1 MLQKAFHKDIHALH
15 IGEKPP
21 RAYMIPYDSYEA
33 AASMCREESAYFTL
47 LSGCDWQFQY
57 FDSFQDIPEDMLK
70 AGYDCSGFDTIRVP
84 GTWQTSGYDMAQ
96 YLTSPYPFLYNPPY
110 VPEKNPAGVYI
121 REFDYEPHA
130 GKNYE
135 LVLEGVDSC
144 FYLYVNGIVTGF
156 STVSHC
162 ESIFDVTNLLRK
174 GKNRI
179 TVVVLKWCFATYFE
193 DQDKIRLSGIFRDVY
208 LLERQNYHIAD
219 VLIKPEVYDDVQ
231 GIFSDGMLTLELD
244 LEEYEGGNCTCSD
257 KRTGFGWNMMLLDPL
272 GQKIIERKSVCET
285 KICVPVT
292 EPLLWSAETPY
303 LYTLYLSYGEEYF
316 CKRIGFRRA
325 EIKDGI
331 FLFNG
336 RAVKLLGVNRHDAHP
351 ETGYAVD
358 YDHMKRDVL
367 LMKEHNINA
376 VRTAHYPNDPR
387 FYELCDEYR
396 LYVMCEA
403 DMETHGCL
411 YPDKWN
417 ELVDDPKY
425 EEIILDR
432 VMRMVHTL
440 KNAPSVFC
448 WSLGNESSYGCCI
461 EKAAKAVKAFDP
473 KALVHYEGV
482 FNRRIPDKEL
492 YDETKDFIDFVSCM
506 YASQEKMDLILNA
519 EGEKR
524 PIFLCEYSHAM
535 GNSCGDLS
543 DYIQTF
549 YSHDRYV
556 GGCVWEWC
564 EHALLMEKNGQNIY
578 GYGGDFGDKVN
589 YGNTC
594 CDGLCA
600 PDRRPRS
607 SLLELKGVY
616 APVYCRMV
624 YSQPMLLAIQNRY
637 AFRDLSHLTFCWQI
651 SRNGELVKEGQF
663 VLHTPAGE
671 TENHSLDQVI
681 LQDGECY
688 LTIRVMEAGKKDP
701 VYLYQTE
708 LTQPQAA
715 AKSSEQYEWMEL
727 YADRQELKVMQTGT
741 AVVVEGKDFLYEISK
756 SVPSVNRIIYHGKE
770 LLEAPM
776 DLALFRAPVDNDTRL
791 GNIITAQPWLTPRSG
806 NYRYPISDL
815 KEFKIER
822 ITEKDVVVSYTLL
835 CGALGQIPA
844 ITSHMEIVV
853 GADGTM
859 KLCQRGSLRKLHTYL
874 MRYGYHWTLP
884 ARLSNVRYFGFGPQ
898 ETYVDKHTYA
908 YMNVFSKKV
917 DDMFVDYLK
926 PQEHGSVYNTKWAA
940 LTDDFGEGI
949 LFAGNGFSFN
959 ASPYTVEELMKKA
972 HPQDLERSGYIQV
985 HTDYFMSGVG
995 SAKCGPEIMPK
1006 YRLEDRE
1013 ILFALGI
1020 CPVSAGDD
1028 CFEKADSVRRI
1039 ASYLSFAASNEAE
1052 NVSNAG
1058 IEYDKEEVRKAI
1070 GKEEFI

>member
-1 MLQKAFHKDIHALH
+1 MIKKAYHKDIHALH
-15 IGEKPP
+15 MGEKAP
-21 RAYMIPYDSYEA
+21 RSYMIPYDCYEA
-33 AASMCREESAYFTL
+33 AAADPREESAYFTL
-47 LSGCDWQFQY
+47 LSGCDWRFQY
-57 FDSFQDIPEDMLK
+57 FESYQDIPEDMLK
-70 AGYDCSGFDTIRVP
+70 AEYDCYGLDMVHVP
-84 GTWQTSGYDMAQ
+84 GTWQTSGYDRAQ

-121 REFDYEPHA
+121 REFDYEPRV

-144 FYLYVNGIVTGF
+144 FYLYVNGIFVGF

-162 ESIFDVTNLLRK
+162 ESVFDVTSMLQK

-179 TVVVLKWCFATYFE
+179 TVVVLKWCLATYFE
-193 DQDKIRLSGIFRDVY
+193 DQDKIRMSGIFRDVY

-219 VLIKPEVYDDVQ
+219 VWIKPELLNDVQ
-231 GIFSDGMLTLELD
+231 GVYQEGSLTLKLD
-244 LEEYEGGNCTCSD
+244 IEAYKGGSCICSD
-257 KRTGFGWNMMLLDPL
+257 ESTDAGWNMMLVDPL
-272 GQKIIERKSVCET
+272 GHKIMEKKAVCERE
-285 KICVPVT
+285 ICISVK
-292 EPLLWSAETPY
+292 EPLLWSAELPY
-303 LYTLYLSYGEEYF
+303 LYTLYLSCGEEYF

-325 EIKDGI
+325 EVKDGV

-336 RAVKLLGVNRHDAHP
+336 RPVKLLGVNRHDAHP

-367 LMKEHNINA
+367 MMKEHNINT

-387 FYELCDEYR
+387 FYELCDEYG

-411 YPDKWN
+411 YPDKWS
-417 ELVDDPKY
+417 ELVDDPQY

-432 VMRMVHTL
+432 VMRMVHTF
-440 KNAPSVFC
+440 KNAPSIFS

-473 KALVHYEGV
+473 KALVHYEGI
-482 FNRRIPDKEL
+482 FNRRMPDKEL
-492 YDETKDFIDFVSCM
+492 YHETKDFIDFVSCM
-506 YASQEKMDLILNA
+506 YPSVEKMDLILNA

-543 DYIQTF
+543 DYMQTF

-564 EHALLMEKNGQNIY
+564 EHALTMEKNGRKIY

-589 YGNTC
+589 YGNIC
-594 CDGLCA
+594 CDGLCT

-616 APVYCRMV
+616 APVNCRMV
-624 YSQPMLLAIQNRY
+624 YGGAMLLTIQNRY
-637 AFRDLSHLTFCWQI
+637 AFRDLGHLTFCWQI
-651 SRNGELVKEGQF
+651 SRNGEILTEGQF

-671 TENHSLDQVI
+671 TENYSLDQVI
-681 LQDGECY
+681 LQSGESY
-688 LTIRVMEAGKKDP
+688 LTIRVMESGKTEP
-701 VYLYQTE
+701 VYIYQKE
-708 LTQPQAA
+708 LPKQQTGYE
-715 AKSSEQYEWMEL
+715 EQHEL
-727 YADRQELKVMQTGT
+727 IKTYKNEQELKVAQTGT
-741 AVVVEGKDFLYEISK
+741 AVIIEGREFLYEISK
-756 SVPSVNRIIYHGKE
+756 VVPSVNRIVYGGRE
-770 LLEAPM
+770 LLEVPM

-791 GNIITAQPWLTPRSG
+791 GNIITAQPWLIPRSG

-815 KEFKIER
+815 KDFKIEQT
-822 ITEKDVVVSYTLL
+822 TEKEVRVSYTLL
-835 CGALGQIPA
+835 CGAIGQMPA
-844 ITSHMEIVV
+844 ITSCMEIVV
-853 GADGTM
+853 EADGTM
-859 KLCQRGSLRKLHTYL
+859 KLFQKGRLRKLHTYL

-884 ARLSNVRYFGFGPQ
+884 ENLTNVRYFGYGPQ

-908 YMNVFSKKV
+908 YMDVFSKKV
-917 DDMFVDYLK
+917 EDMFVDYLK
-926 PQEHGSVYNTKWAA
+926 PQEHGSVYHTKWAA
-940 LTDDFGEGI
+940 LTDDSGAGI

-959 ASPYTVEELMKKA
+959 ASPYTVEELMNKA
-972 HPQDLERSGYIQV
+972 HPQELEISGHIQV

-1006 YRLEDRE
+1006 YRLEDCE
-1013 ILFALGI
+1013 IVFALGI
-1020 CPVSAGDD
+1020 CPISAGED
-1028 CFEKADSVRRI
+1028 CFEKADTARRI
-1039 ASYLSFAASNEAE
+1039 PLHVSFVTQSEEE
-1052 NVSNAG
+1052 NTLPAG
-1058 IEYDKEEVRKAI
+1058 VEYDKEEVRKAI